1 MTSTQLQPGTVI
13 HGTHN
18 DYRIE
23 RVLGQGSFGITY
35 VANVRLKGRLGAI
48 ESTATVA
55 IKEFFLRD
63 VSSRNGLRV
72 FSVSDSTLCSDYRRD
87 FLREAQNLSR
97 LDNDH
102 IVKVLETIEE
112 NDTVY
117 YVMEYLS
124 GGNLDQHIL
133 SHGKLSCREAL
144 DIAIQIG
151 EALKCMHAQHML
163 HLDLKPL
170 NVMRGEDGHI
180 VLIDFGLS
188 KCFGAD
194 GQPES
199 STRIG
204 QGTTGYAPIEQHS
217 FNKADGFMPT
227 LDIYALGATLFKMLT
242 GSVPPEASVV
252 LNEGLPVD
260 ELSSAGVPPAIIALV
275 ERAMQPLRRMRH
287 QTVGEFVDEAQRLLA
302 SAPLSVGGP
311 AASKPFA
318 DPVSSCRPYGEQL
331 FSGQPFGG
339 SPSADVST
347 PVGEATRRSDGWSDI
362 PKSFFAV
369 RETIFP
375 NDETTDREGAVKED
389 RPAKI
394 EVRWERNLDEATKQK
409 LRSFLSGMKRRRV
422 WNNHPYDDDG
432 DKVEVFTLGDNSLA
446 KAMSIINNRAT
457 DGYFPRLNLQTAL
470 RAVLLLEQMTGLSF
484 RLASENEVVFDRYDP
499 ERKDHYLCFD
509 GFKDGFYLIHKDD
522 LYAPRMEGMEY
533 ITKINAYTHLFFDSY
548 GMQIVCDGASPMC
561 DGASFNL
568 RATQMMHEEMQP
580 IGNSFYRVRSGNQ
593 WNISSYFS
601 PVMPLLPQWHDNIS
615 DFSVH
620 TLPGPAF
627 GLSYVGVKA
636 TDLSGYT
643 YYYKW
648 IGSNFELIA
657 KYDKKER
664 EEREQFT

>member
-48 ESTATVA
+48 ESTAMVA

-217 FNKADGFMPT
+217 FKKTDGFMPT

-260 ELSSAGVPPAIIALV
+260 ELSSAGVPPAVIALV

-287 QTVGEFVDEAQRLLA
+287 QTVNEFVDEAQRLLA
-302 SAPLSVGGP
+302 SAPSSVGGP
-311 AASKPFA
+311 A
-318 DPVSSCRPYGEQL
+318 
-331 FSGQPFGG
+331 
-339 SPSADVST
+339 SPSADVPT
-347 PVGEATRRSDGWSDI
+347 PVGEATRRLDGWSDI
-362 PKSFFAV
+362 PKSVFAV
-369 RETIFP
+369 RETIIP
-375 NDETTDREGAVKED
+375 NDETTDREGAVKEN

-394 EVRWERNLDEATKQK
+394 EVRWERNLDENTKQK
-409 LRSFLSGMKRRRV
+409 LRSLLSGMRRVRV
-422 WNNHPYDDDG
+422 WNNNPYDEDNG
-432 DKVEVFTLGDNSLA
+432 DKVEVFTLGDDSLA
-446 KAMSIINNRAT
+446 KVMDIINNRAT

-470 RAVLLLEQMTGLSF
+470 RAVLLLEEMTGHSF
-484 RLASENEVVFDRYDP
+484 RLASESEIVFERYNP
-499 ERKDHYLCFD
+499 ERKDRYLCFD
-509 GFKDGFYLIHKDD
+509 GFKDGFYLINKDN
-522 LYAPRMEGMEY
+522 LSAPMMQDHEY
-533 ITKINAYTHLFFDSY
+533 ITKLDARADLFSDSY

-568 RATQMMHEEMQP
+568 RATQMVHEEMQP

-615 DFSVH
+615 DLSVH
-620 TLPGPAF
+620 TVPGPAF
-627 GLSYVGVKA
+627 GLPYVGVKA

-648 IGSNFELIA
+648 TGSNFELIA

-664 EEREQFT
+664 EEREQLT

>member
-48 ESTATVA
+48 ESTAMVA

-133 SHGKLSCREAL
+133 SHGKISCREAL

-217 FNKADGFMPT
+217 FKKADGFMPT

-260 ELSSAGVPPAIIALV
+260 ELSSAGVPPAVIALV

-302 SAPLSVGGP
+302 SAPSSVGRP
-311 AASKPFA
+311 A
-318 DPVSSCRPYGEQL
+318 
-331 FSGQPFGG
+331 
-339 SPSADVST
+339 SPSADVPT
-347 PVGEATRRSDGWSDI
+347 PVGEAIRRSDGWSDI
-362 PKSFFAV
+362 PKSVFAV

-394 EVRWERNLDEATKQK
+394 EVRWERNLGEDTKQK

-446 KAMSIINNRAT
+446 EAMDIINNRAT
-457 DGYFPRLNLQTAL
+457 DGYFPRLGLHTAL

-484 RLASENEVVFDRYDP
+484 RLASESELVFDRYDP
-499 ERKDHYLCFD
+499 DRKDLYLCFD
-509 GFKDGFYLIHKDD
+509 GFKDGFYLIHEEQVTGV
-522 LYAPRMEGMEY
+522 RFEGMEY

>member
-48 ESTATVA
+48 ESAAMVA

-97 LDNDH
+97 LDNKH

-217 FNKADGFMPT
+217 FKKADGFMPT

-260 ELSSAGVPPAIIALV
+260 ELSSAGVPPAVIALV

-302 SAPLSVGGP
+302 SAPSSVGRP
-311 AASKPFA
+311 AA
-318 DPVSSCRPYGEQL
+318 
-331 FSGQPFGG
+331 
-339 SPSADVST
+339 PSADAPT
-347 PVGEATRRSDGWSDI
+347 PVGDATRRLDGWSDI

-369 RETIFP
+369 RETILP

-394 EVRWERNLDEATKQK
+394 EVRWKQNLDEATKQK
-409 LRSFLSGMKRRRV
+409 LCTFLSGMRRRRV

-432 DKVEVFTLGDNSLA
+432 DKVQVFTLGDNSLA

-457 DGYFPRLNLQTAL
+457 DGYFPLLNLQTAL

-533 ITKINAYTHLFFDSY
+533 ITKIYARTHLFSDDY

-568 RATQMMHEEMQP
+568 RATQLVHEEMQP

-627 GLSYVGVKA
+627 GFSYVGVVA

-648 IGSNFELIA
+648 TGSRFELIA

>member
-48 ESTATVA
+48 ESAAMVA

-287 QTVGEFVDEAQRLLA
+287 QTVDEFIDETQRLLA
-302 SAPLSVGGP
+302 SAPSSVGGP
-311 AASKPFA
+311 AA
-318 DPVSSCRPYGEQL
+318 
-331 FSGQPFGG
+331 
-339 SPSADVST
+339 PSADVPT
-347 PVGEATRRSDGWSDI
+347 PVGEATRRSDGWSDS
-362 PKSFFAV
+362 PKSVFAV
-369 RETIFP
+369 RETIIP

-394 EVRWERNLDEATKQK
+394 EVRWERNLGEDTKQK

-446 KAMSIINNRAT
+446 QAMNIINNRAT

-484 RLASENEVVFDRYDP
+484 RLASENEVVIDHYYS
-499 ERKDHYLCFD
+499 ERKDLYLCFD
-509 GFKDGFYLIHKDD
+509 GFKDGFYLIHEDD
-522 LYAPRMEGMEY
+522 VFGPRMEGMEY
-533 ITKINAYTHLFFDSY
+533 ITKIYARTHLFSDDY

-568 RATQMMHEEMQP
+568 RATQLVHEEMQP

-615 DFSVH
+615 DLSVH

-627 GLSYVGVKA
+627 GLPYVGVKA

>member
-48 ESTATVA
+48 ESTAMVA

-204 QGTTGYAPIEQHS
+204 QGTTDYAPIEQHS
-217 FNKADGFMPT
+217 FKKADGFMPT

-242 GSVPPEASVV
+242 GCVPPEASVV

-287 QTVGEFVDEAQRLLA
+287 QTVGEFIDEAQRLMA
-302 SAPLSVGGP
+302 SAPSSVGGP
-311 AASKPFA
+311 AA
-318 DPVSSCRPYGEQL
+318 L
-331 FSGQPFGG
+331 
-339 SPSADVST
+339 SADVPT

-394 EVRWERNLDEATKQK
+394 EVRWERNLGEDTKQK
-409 LRSFLSGMKRRRV
+409 LRTFLSGMRRKRV

-446 KAMSIINNRAT
+446 KAMDIINNRAT

-484 RLASENEVVFDRYDP
+484 RLAAENEVVFDRYDP

-509 GFKDGFYLIHKDD
+509 GFKDGFYLIHEDD
-522 LYAPRMEGMEY
+522 VFGPRMEGMEY
-533 ITKINAYTHLFFDSY
+533 ITKIYARTHLFSDDY

-568 RATQMMHEEMQP
+568 RATQMVHEEMQP

-615 DFSVH
+615 DLSVH
-620 TLPGPAF
+620 TVPGPAF
-627 GLSYVGVKA
+627 GLSYVGVVA

-648 IGSNFELIA
+648 TGSRFELIA
-657 KYDKKER
+657 KFDKKER
-664 EEREQFT
+664 EEREQLT

>member
-48 ESTATVA
+48 ESAAMVA

-63 VSSRNGLRV
+63 VSCRNGLRV

-287 QTVGEFVDEAQRLLA
+287 QTVDEFIDETQRLLA
-302 SAPLSVGGP
+302 SAPSSVGGP
-311 AASKPFA
+311 AA
-318 DPVSSCRPYGEQL
+318 
-331 FSGQPFGG
+331 
-339 SPSADVST
+339 PSADVPT

-362 PKSFFAV
+362 PKSVFAV
-369 RETIFP
+369 RETIIP

-394 EVRWERNLDEATKQK
+394 EVRWERNLDENTKQK

-446 KAMSIINNRAT
+446 QAMNIINNRAT
-457 DGYFPRLNLQTAL
+457 DGYFPRLGLHTAL

-533 ITKINAYTHLFFDSY
+533 ITKIYARTHLFSDDY

-568 RATQMMHEEMQP
+568 RATQMVHEEMQP

-615 DFSVH
+615 DLSVH
-620 TLPGPAF
+620 TVPGPAF
-627 GLSYVGVKA
+627 GLPYVGVNA

-664 EEREQFT
+664 EEREQYT

>member
-48 ESTATVA
+48 ESAAMVA

-144 DIAIQIG
+144 DIALQIG
-151 EALKCMHAQHML
+151 EALRCMHAQHML
-163 HLDLKPL
+163 HLALKPL

-180 VLIDFGLS
+180 VLLDFGLS

-217 FNKADGFMPT
+217 FKKADGFMPT

-260 ELSSAGVPPAIIALV
+260 ELSSAGVPPAVIALV

-287 QTVGEFVDEAQRLLA
+287 QTVDEFVDEAQRLLA
-302 SAPLSVGGP
+302 SAPSSVGGP

-318 DPVSSCRPYGEQL
+318 DQVS
-331 FSGQPFGG
+331 SGQPFGG
-339 SPSADVST
+339 FPSADAPT
-347 PVGEATRRSDGWSDI
+347 PVGEVTRRSDGWSDI

-394 EVRWERNLDEATKQK
+394 EVRWERNLDENTKQK
-409 LRSFLSGMKRRRV
+409 LRSFLSGMRRRRV

-446 KAMSIINNRAT
+446 KAMDIINNRAT

-484 RLASENEVVFDRYDP
+484 RLASESELVIDRYDP
-499 ERKDHYLCFD
+499 DRKDLYLCFD
-509 GFKDGFYLIHKDD
+509 GFKEGFYLIHEEQVTGV
-522 LYAPRMEGMEY
+522 RFEGMEY

-664 EEREQFT
+664 EEREQYT

>member
-48 ESTATVA
+48 ESAAMVA

-144 DIAIQIG
+144 DIALQIG
-151 EALKCMHAQHML
+151 EALRCMHAQHML

-217 FNKADGFMPT
+217 FKKADGFMPT

-260 ELSSAGVPPAIIALV
+260 ELSSAGVPPAVIALV

-287 QTVGEFVDEAQRLLA
+287 QTVDEFVDEAQRLLA
-302 SAPLSVGGP
+302 SAPSSVGGP
-311 AASKPFA
+311 AA
-318 DPVSSCRPYGEQL
+318 
-331 FSGQPFGG
+331 
-339 SPSADVST
+339 PSADAPT
-347 PVGEATRRSDGWSDI
+347 PVGDPTRRSDGWSDS
-362 PKSFFAV
+362 PKSVFAV
-369 RETIFP
+369 RETIFT
-375 NDETTDREGAVKED
+375 NDEATDREGAYRD
-389 RPAKI
+389 TPAKI
-394 EVRWERNLDEATKQK
+394 EVRWKQNLDEDTKQK
-409 LRSFLSGMKRRRV
+409 LRSLLSGMRRERV

-432 DKVEVFTLGDNSLA
+432 DKVQVFTLGDNSLA

-457 DGYFPRLNLQTAL
+457 DGYFPLLNLQTAL

-533 ITKINAYTHLFFDSY
+533 ITKIYARTHLFSDDY

-568 RATQMMHEEMQP
+568 RATQLVHEEMQP

-620 TLPGPAF
+620 TVPGPAF
-627 GLSYVGVKA
+627 GLPYVGVVA

-648 IGSNFELIA
+648 TGSNFELVA

>member
-48 ESTATVA
+48 ESAAMVA

-63 VSSRNGLRV
+63 VSCRNGLRV

-242 GSVPPEASVV
+242 GCVPPEASVV

-260 ELSSAGVPPAIIALV
+260 ELSSAGVPPAVIALV

-287 QTVGEFVDEAQRLLA
+287 QTVGEFVDETQRLLA
-302 SAPLSVGGP
+302 SAPSSVGRP
-311 AASKPFA
+311 AA
-318 DPVSSCRPYGEQL
+318 
-331 FSGQPFGG
+331 
-339 SPSADVST
+339 PSADVPT

-362 PKSFFAV
+362 PKSVFAV
-369 RETIFP
+369 RETIIP
-375 NDETTDREGAVKED
+375 NDETTDREGAVKEN

-394 EVRWERNLDEATKQK
+394 EVRWERNLDENTKQK
-409 LRSFLSGMKRRRV
+409 LRSFLSGMRRRRV

-446 KAMSIINNRAT
+446 KAMDIINNRAT

-484 RLASENEVVFDRYDP
+484 RLASENEVVIDHYYS
-499 ERKDHYLCFD
+499 ERKDLYLCFD

>member
-48 ESTATVA
+48 ESAATVA

-117 YVMEYLS
+117 YVMEYLC

-287 QTVGEFVDEAQRLLA
+287 QTVDEFIDETQRLLA
-302 SAPLSVGGP
+302 SAPSSVGRP
-311 AASKPFA
+311 A
-318 DPVSSCRPYGEQL
+318 
-331 FSGQPFGG
+331 
-339 SPSADVST
+339 SPSADVPT
-347 PVGEATRRSDGWSDI
+347 PVGEATRRSDGWSDS
-362 PKSFFAV
+362 PKSVFAV
-369 RETIFP
+369 RETIIP

-394 EVRWERNLDEATKQK
+394 EVRWERNLDENTKQK
-409 LRSFLSGMKRRRV
+409 LRSFLSGMRRRRV

-446 KAMSIINNRAT
+446 QAMNIINNRAT
-457 DGYFPRLNLQTAL
+457 DGYFPRLGLHTAL

-568 RATQMMHEEMQP
+568 RATQMMHEEVQP

>member
-48 ESTATVA
+48 ESTAMVA

-217 FNKADGFMPT
+217 FKKADGFMPT

-242 GSVPPEASVV
+242 GCVPPEASVV

-260 ELSSAGVPPAIIALV
+260 ELSSAGVPPAVIALV

-287 QTVGEFVDEAQRLLA
+287 QTVDEFIDETQRLLA
-302 SAPLSVGGP
+302 SAPSSVGGP
-311 AASKPFA
+311 AA
-318 DPVSSCRPYGEQL
+318 
-331 FSGQPFGG
+331 
-339 SPSADVST
+339 PSADVPT
-347 PVGEATRRSDGWSDI
+347 PVGEATRRSDGWSDS
-362 PKSFFAV
+362 PKSVFAV
-369 RETIFP
+369 RETIIP

-394 EVRWERNLDEATKQK
+394 EVRWERNLGEDTKQK

-446 KAMSIINNRAT
+446 QAMNIINNRAT
-457 DGYFPRLNLQTAL
+457 DGYFPRLGLHTAL

-484 RLASENEVVFDRYDP
+484 RLASESELVIDRYDP
-499 ERKDHYLCFD
+499 DRKDLYLCFD
-509 GFKDGFYLIHKDD
+509 GFKDGFYLIHEEQVTGV
-522 LYAPRMEGMEY
+522 RFEGMEY

-664 EEREQFT
+664 EEREQYT

>member
-48 ESTATVA
+48 ESAAMVA

-287 QTVGEFVDEAQRLLA
+287 QTVDEFIDETQRLLA
-302 SAPLSVGGP
+302 SAPSSVGGP
-311 AASKPFA
+311 AA
-318 DPVSSCRPYGEQL
+318 
-331 FSGQPFGG
+331 
-339 SPSADVST
+339 PSADVPT
-347 PVGEATRRSDGWSDI
+347 PVGEATRRSDGWSDS
-362 PKSFFAV
+362 PKSVFAV
-369 RETIFP
+369 RETIIP

-394 EVRWERNLDEATKQK
+394 EVRWERNLGEDTKQK

-446 KAMSIINNRAT
+446 QAMNIINNRAT
-457 DGYFPRLNLQTAL
+457 DGYFPRLGLHTAL

-484 RLASENEVVFDRYDP
+484 RLASESELVIDRYDP
-499 ERKDHYLCFD
+499 DRKDLYLCFD
-509 GFKDGFYLIHKDD
+509 GFKDGFYLIHEEQVTGV
-522 LYAPRMEGMEY
+522 RFEGMEY

-561 DGASFNL
+561 DVTSFNL
-568 RATQMMHEEMQP
+568 RATQLVHEEMQP

-664 EEREQFT
+664 EEREQYT

>member
-48 ESTATVA
+48 ESTAMVA

-144 DIAIQIG
+144 DMAIQIG

-217 FNKADGFMPT
+217 FKKTDGFMPT

-260 ELSSAGVPPAIIALV
+260 ELSSAGVPSAIIALV

-287 QTVGEFVDEAQRLLA
+287 QTVGEFVDEAQRLMA
-302 SAPLSVGGP
+302 SAPSSVGGP
-311 AASKPFA
+311 AA
-318 DPVSSCRPYGEQL
+318 L
-331 FSGQPFGG
+331 
-339 SPSADVST
+339 SADVPT

-362 PKSFFAV
+362 PKSVFAV

-375 NDETTDREGAVKED
+375 NDEATDREGAYRD
-389 RPAKI
+389 TPAKI
-394 EVRWERNLDEATKQK
+394 EVRWKQNLDEDTKQK
-409 LRSFLSGMKRRRV
+409 LRSLLSGMRRERV

-432 DKVEVFTLGDNSLA
+432 DKVQVFTLGDNSLA

-457 DGYFPRLNLQTAL
+457 DGYFPLLNLQTAL

-509 GFKDGFYLIHKDD
+509 GFKDGFYLINKDN
-522 LYAPRMEGMEY
+522 LSAPMMQNHEY
-533 ITKINAYTHLFFDSY
+533 ITKLDARTDLLSDSY

-561 DGASFNL
+561 NGASFNL
-568 RATQMMHEEMQP
+568 RATQMVHEEMQP

-615 DFSVH
+615 NFSVR
-620 TLPGPAF
+620 TVPGPAF
-627 GLSYVGVKA
+627 GLPYVGVVA

-648 IGSNFELIA
+648 TGSNFELIA
-657 KYDKKER
+657 KFDKKER
-664 EEREQFT
+664 EEREQLT

>member
-48 ESTATVA
+48 ESTAMVA

-217 FNKADGFMPT
+217 FKKADGFMPT

-260 ELSSAGVPPAIIALV
+260 ELSSAGVPPAVIALV

-302 SAPLSVGGP
+302 SAPSSVGGP
-311 AASKPFA
+311 AA
-318 DPVSSCRPYGEQL
+318 
-331 FSGQPFGG
+331 
-339 SPSADVST
+339 PSADVPT
-347 PVGEATRRSDGWSDI
+347 PVGEAIRRSNGWSDI
-362 PKSFFAV
+362 PKSVFAV

-394 EVRWERNLDEATKQK
+394 EVRWERNLGEDTKQK

-446 KAMSIINNRAT
+446 EAMDIINNRAT
-457 DGYFPRLNLQTAL
+457 DGYFPRLGLHTAL

-484 RLASENEVVFDRYDP
+484 RLASESELVFDRYDP
-499 ERKDHYLCFD
+499 DRKDLYLCFD
-509 GFKDGFYLIHKDD
+509 GFKDGFYLIHEEQVTGV
-522 LYAPRMEGMEY
+522 RFEGMEY

>member
-48 ESTATVA
+48 ESAAMVA

-287 QTVGEFVDEAQRLLA
+287 QTVDEFIDETQRLLA
-302 SAPLSVGGP
+302 SAPSSVGGP
-311 AASKPFA
+311 AA
-318 DPVSSCRPYGEQL
+318 
-331 FSGQPFGG
+331 
-339 SPSADVST
+339 PSADVPT
-347 PVGEATRRSDGWSDI
+347 PVGEAIRRSDGWSDS
-362 PKSFFAV
+362 PKSVFAV
-369 RETIFP
+369 RETIIP

-394 EVRWERNLDEATKQK
+394 EVRWERNLGEDTKQK

-446 KAMSIINNRAT
+446 QAMNIINNRAT
-457 DGYFPRLNLQTAL
+457 DGYFPRLGLHTAL

-664 EEREQFT
+664 EEREQYT

>member
-35 VANVRLKGRLGAI
+35 VANVRLKGRLGSI
-48 ESTATVA
+48 ESAATVA

-117 YVMEYLS
+117 YVMEYIS

-133 SHGKLSCREAL
+133 SHGRLSCREAL

-217 FNKADGFMPT
+217 FKKADGFMPT

-242 GSVPPEASVV
+242 GCVPPEASVV

-260 ELSSAGVPPAIIALV
+260 ELSSAGVPPAVIALV

-287 QTVGEFVDEAQRLLA
+287 QTVGEFVDEAQRLQA
-302 SAPLSVGGP
+302 SAPSSVGRP
-311 AASKPFA
+311 A
-318 DPVSSCRPYGEQL
+318 
-331 FSGQPFGG
+331 
-339 SPSADVST
+339 SPSDDVT
-347 PVGEATRRSDGWSDI
+347 TAGGEATLMSDGWSDI
-362 PKSFFAV
+362 PKSVFAV
-369 RETIFP
+369 RESIIP

-394 EVRWERNLDEATKQK
+394 EVRWERNLGEDTKQK

-484 RLASENEVVFDRYDP
+484 RLASENEVVIDHYYS
-499 ERKDHYLCFD
+499 ERKDLYLCFD
-509 GFKDGFYLIHKDD
+509 GFKDGFYLIHEDD
-522 LYAPRMEGMEY
+522 VFGPRMEGMEY
-533 ITKINAYTHLFFDSY
+533 ITKIYARPHLFSDDY

-568 RATQMMHEEMQP
+568 RATQLVHEEMQP

-664 EEREQFT
+664 EEREQYT

>member
-1 MTSTQLQPGTVI
+1 MTSTQLHPGTVI

-48 ESTATVA
+48 ESTAMVA

-72 FSVSDSTLCSDYRRD
+72 FSVSDSALCSDYRRD

-217 FNKADGFMPT
+217 FKKADGFMPT

-260 ELSSAGVPPAIIALV
+260 ELSSAGVPPAVIALV

-302 SAPLSVGGP
+302 SAPSSVGRP
-311 AASKPFA
+311 A
-318 DPVSSCRPYGEQL
+318 
-331 FSGQPFGG
+331 
-339 SPSADVST
+339 SPSADVPT
-347 PVGEATRRSDGWSDI
+347 PVGEAIRRSDGWSDI
-362 PKSFFAV
+362 PKSVFAV

-394 EVRWERNLDEATKQK
+394 EVRWERNLGEDTKQK

-446 KAMSIINNRAT
+446 EAMDIINNRAT
-457 DGYFPRLNLQTAL
+457 DGYFPRLGLHTAL

-484 RLASENEVVFDRYDP
+484 RLASESELVFDRYDP
-499 ERKDHYLCFD
+499 DRKDLYLCFD
-509 GFKDGFYLIHKDD
+509 GFKDGFYLIHEEQVTGV
-522 LYAPRMEGMEY
+522 RFEGMEY

-620 TLPGPAF
+620 TVPGPAF
-627 GLSYVGVKA
+627 GLPYVGVKA

-648 IGSNFELIA
+648 TGSNFELIA

>member
-48 ESTATVA
+48 ESTAMVA

-217 FNKADGFMPT
+217 FKKADGFMPT

-242 GSVPPEASVV
+242 GCVPPEASVV

-287 QTVGEFVDEAQRLLA
+287 QTVGEFIDEAQRLMA
-302 SAPLSVGGP
+302 SAPSSVGGP
-311 AASKPFA
+311 AA
-318 DPVSSCRPYGEQL
+318 L
-331 FSGQPFGG
+331 
-339 SPSADVST
+339 SADVPT

-394 EVRWERNLDEATKQK
+394 EVRWERNLGEDTKQK
-409 LRSFLSGMKRRRV
+409 LRTFLSGMRRKRV

-446 KAMSIINNRAT
+446 QAMNIINNRAT
-457 DGYFPRLNLQTAL
+457 DGYFPRLGLHTAL

-484 RLASENEVVFDRYDP
+484 RLAAENEVVFDRYDP

-509 GFKDGFYLIHKDD
+509 GFKDGFYLIHEDD
-522 LYAPRMEGMEY
+522 VFGPRMEGMEY
-533 ITKINAYTHLFFDSY
+533 ITKIYARTHLFSDDY

-568 RATQMMHEEMQP
+568 RATQMVHEEMQP

-615 DFSVH
+615 DLSVH
-620 TLPGPAF
+620 TVPGPAF
-627 GLSYVGVKA
+627 GLSYVGVVA

-648 IGSNFELIA
+648 TGSRFELIA
-657 KYDKKER
+657 KFDKKER
-664 EEREQFT
+664 EEREQLT

>member
-48 ESTATVA
+48 ESAAMVA

-260 ELSSAGVPPAIIALV
+260 ELSSAGVPPAVIALV

-287 QTVGEFVDEAQRLLA
+287 QTVDEFIDETQRLLA
-302 SAPLSVGGP
+302 SAPSSVGGP
-311 AASKPFA
+311 AA
-318 DPVSSCRPYGEQL
+318 
-331 FSGQPFGG
+331 
-339 SPSADVST
+339 PSADVPT
-347 PVGEATRRSDGWSDI
+347 PVGEATRRSDGWSDS
-362 PKSFFAV
+362 PKSVFAV
-369 RETIFP
+369 RETIIP

-394 EVRWERNLDEATKQK
+394 EVRWERNLGEDTKQK

-446 KAMSIINNRAT
+446 QAMNIINNRAT
-457 DGYFPRLNLQTAL
+457 DGYFPRLGLHTAL

-484 RLASENEVVFDRYDP
+484 RLASESELVIDRYDP
-499 ERKDHYLCFD
+499 DRKDLYLCFD
-509 GFKDGFYLIHKDD
+509 GFKDGFYLIHEEQVTGV
-522 LYAPRMEGMEY
+522 RFEGMEY

-664 EEREQFT
+664 EEREQYT

>member
-48 ESTATVA
+48 ESAAMVA

-144 DIAIQIG
+144 DIALQIG
-151 EALKCMHAQHML
+151 EALRCMHAQHML

-217 FNKADGFMPT
+217 FKKADGFMPT

-260 ELSSAGVPPAIIALV
+260 ELSSAGVPPSVIALV

-287 QTVGEFVDEAQRLLA
+287 QTVDEFVDEAQRLLA
-302 SAPLSVGGP
+302 SAPSSVGGP

-318 DPVSSCRPYGEQL
+318 DQVS
-331 FSGQPFGG
+331 SGQPFG
-339 SPSADVST
+339 SFPSADAPT
-347 PVGEATRRSDGWSDI
+347 PVGEVTRRSDGWSDI

-369 RETIFP
+369 RESIFP
-375 NDETTDREGAVKED
+375 NDETTDREGAFKAPL
-389 RPAKI
+389 PAKI
-394 EVRWERNLDEATKQK
+394 EVRWERNLDEDTKQK
-409 LRSFLSGMKRRRV
+409 LRTFLSGMRRRRV

-446 KAMSIINNRAT
+446 KAMDIINNRAT

-470 RAVLLLEQMTGLSF
+470 RAVLLLEEMTGLSF
-484 RLASENEVVFDRYDP
+484 RLASENELVFDRYDP

-533 ITKINAYTHLFFDSY
+533 ITKIYARTHLFSDDY

-568 RATQMMHEEMQP
+568 RATQLVHEEMQP

-615 DFSVH
+615 NFSVH

-664 EEREQFT
+664 EEREQYT

>member
-48 ESTATVA
+48 ESTAMVA

-87 FLREAQNLSR
+87 FMREAQNLSR

-217 FNKADGFMPT
+217 FKKADGFMPT

-287 QTVGEFVDEAQRLLA
+287 QTVDEFIDETQRLLA
-302 SAPLSVGGP
+302 SAPSSVGGP
-311 AASKPFA
+311 AA
-318 DPVSSCRPYGEQL
+318 
-331 FSGQPFGG
+331 
-339 SPSADVST
+339 PSADVPT
-347 PVGEATRRSDGWSDI
+347 PVGEATRRSDGWSDS
-362 PKSFFAV
+362 PKSVFAV
-369 RETIFP
+369 RETIIP

-394 EVRWERNLDEATKQK
+394 EVRWERNLGEDTKQK

-446 KAMSIINNRAT
+446 QAMNIINNRAT
-457 DGYFPRLNLQTAL
+457 DGYFPRLGLHTAL

-484 RLASENEVVFDRYDP
+484 RLASESELVIDRYDP
-499 ERKDHYLCFD
+499 DRKDLYLCFD
-509 GFKDGFYLIHKDD
+509 GFKDGFYLIHEEQVTGV
-522 LYAPRMEGMEY
+522 RFEGMEY

-664 EEREQFT
+664 EEREQYT

>member
-1 MTSTQLQPGTVI
+1 MTSTQLHPGTVI

-48 ESTATVA
+48 ESAAMVA

-260 ELSSAGVPPAIIALV
+260 ELSSAGVPPAVIALV

-287 QTVGEFVDEAQRLLA
+287 QTVDEFIDEAQRLMA
-302 SAPLSVGGP
+302 SAPSSVGGP
-311 AASKPFA
+311 AA
-318 DPVSSCRPYGEQL
+318 
-331 FSGQPFGG
+331 
-339 SPSADVST
+339 PSADAPT
-347 PVGEATRRSDGWSDI
+347 PVGEAIRRSDGWSDS
-362 PKSFFAV
+362 PKSAFAV
-369 RETIFP
+369 RESIFTK
-375 NDETTDREGAVKED
+375 DEATYREGAYRGTPEM
-389 RPAKI
+389 I
-394 EVRWERNLDEATKQK
+394 EVFWKRMLGEDTKQK
-409 LRSFLSGMKRRRV
+409 LRSLLSGMRRVRV
-422 WNNHPYDDDG
+422 WNNNPYDEDNG
-432 DKVEVFTLGDNSLA
+432 DKVEVFTLGDDSLA
-446 KAMSIINNRAT
+446 KVMDIINNRAT

-470 RAVLLLEQMTGLSF
+470 CAVLLLEEMTGHSF
-484 RLASENEVVFDRYDP
+484 RLASESEIVFERYNP
-499 ERKDHYLCFD
+499 ERKDRYLCFD
-509 GFKDGFYLIHKDD
+509 GFKDGFYLINKDN
-522 LYAPRMEGMEY
+522 LSAPMMQNHEY
-533 ITKINAYTHLFFDSY
+533 ITKLDARTDLFSDSY

-561 DGASFNL
+561 NGASFNL
-568 RATQMMHEEMQP
+568 RATQMVHEEMQP

-615 DFSVH
+615 NFSVR
-620 TLPGPAF
+620 TVPGPAF
-627 GLSYVGVKA
+627 GLPYVGVVA

-648 IGSNFELIA
+648 TGSNFELIA

-664 EEREQFT
+664 EEREQLT

>member
-48 ESTATVA
+48 ESAAMVA

-287 QTVGEFVDEAQRLLA
+287 QTVDEFIDEAQRLLA
-302 SAPLSVGGP
+302 SAPSSVGGP
-311 AASKPFA
+311 A
-318 DPVSSCRPYGEQL
+318 
-331 FSGQPFGG
+331 
-339 SPSADVST
+339 SPSADVPT

-362 PKSFFAV
+362 PKSVFAV
-369 RETIFP
+369 RETIIP

-409 LRSFLSGMKRRRV
+409 LRSFLSGMRRRRV

-446 KAMSIINNRAT
+446 QAMNIINNRAT
-457 DGYFPRLNLQTAL
+457 DGYFPLLNLQTAL

-509 GFKDGFYLIHKDD
+509 GFKDGFYLIHKYD
-522 LYAPRMEGMEY
+522 LSAPWMEGMEY
-533 ITKINAYTHLFFDSY
+533 ITKIYARTHLFSDDY

-664 EEREQFT
+664 EEREQYT

>member
-18 DYRIE
+18 DYRID

-217 FNKADGFMPT
+217 FKKADGFMPT

-260 ELSSAGVPPAIIALV
+260 ELSSAGVPPAVIALV

-302 SAPLSVGGP
+302 SAPSSVGRP
-311 AASKPFA
+311 A
-318 DPVSSCRPYGEQL
+318 
-331 FSGQPFGG
+331 
-339 SPSADVST
+339 SPSADVPT
-347 PVGEATRRSDGWSDI
+347 PVGEAIRRSDGWSDI
-362 PKSFFAV
+362 PKSVFAV

-394 EVRWERNLDEATKQK
+394 EVRWERNLGEDTKQK

-446 KAMSIINNRAT
+446 EAMDIINNRAT
-457 DGYFPRLNLQTAL
+457 DGYFPRLGLHTAL

-484 RLASENEVVFDRYDP
+484 RLASESELVFDRYDP
-499 ERKDHYLCFD
+499 DRKDLYLCFD
-509 GFKDGFYLIHKDD
+509 GFKDGFYLIHEEQVTGV
-522 LYAPRMEGMEY
+522 RFEGMEY
-533 ITKINAYTHLFFDSY
+533 ITRINAYTHLFFDSY

-648 IGSNFELIA
+648 TGSNFELIA

>member
-48 ESTATVA
+48 ESTAMVA

-217 FNKADGFMPT
+217 FKKADGFMPT

-242 GSVPPEASVV
+242 GCVPPEASVV

-287 QTVGEFVDEAQRLLA
+287 QTVGEFIDEAQRLMA
-302 SAPLSVGGP
+302 SAPSSVGGP
-311 AASKPFA
+311 AA
-318 DPVSSCRPYGEQL
+318 L
-331 FSGQPFGG
+331 
-339 SPSADVST
+339 SADVPT

-394 EVRWERNLDEATKQK
+394 EVRWERNLGEDTKQK
-409 LRSFLSGMKRRRV
+409 LRTFLSGMRRKRV

-446 KAMSIINNRAT
+446 KAMDIINNRAT
-457 DGYFPRLNLQTAL
+457 DDYFPRLNLQTAL

-484 RLASENEVVFDRYDP
+484 RLAAENEVVFDRYDP

-509 GFKDGFYLIHKDD
+509 GFKDGFYLIHEDD
-522 LYAPRMEGMEY
+522 VFGPRMEGMEY
-533 ITKINAYTHLFFDSY
+533 ITKIYAYTHLFSDDY

-568 RATQMMHEEMQP
+568 RATQMVHEEMQP

-615 DFSVH
+615 DLSVH
-620 TLPGPAF
+620 TVPGPAF
-627 GLSYVGVKA
+627 GLSYVGVVA

-648 IGSNFELIA
+648 TGSRFELIA
-657 KYDKKER
+657 KFDKKER
-664 EEREQFT
+664 EEREQLT

>member
-48 ESTATVA
+48 ESAAMVA

-260 ELSSAGVPPAIIALV
+260 ELSSAGVPPAVIALV

-302 SAPLSVGGP
+302 SAPSSVGRP
-311 AASKPFA
+311 A
-318 DPVSSCRPYGEQL
+318 
-331 FSGQPFGG
+331 
-339 SPSADVST
+339 SPSADVPT

-362 PKSFFAV
+362 PKSVFAV
-369 RETIFP
+369 RETIIP

-394 EVRWERNLDEATKQK
+394 EVRWERNLDENTKQK
-409 LRSFLSGMKRRRV
+409 LRSFLSGMRRRRV

-446 KAMSIINNRAT
+446 EAMDIINNRAT
-457 DGYFPRLNLQTAL
+457 DGYFPRLGLHTAL

-484 RLASENEVVFDRYDP
+484 RLASESELVIDRYDP
-499 ERKDHYLCFD
+499 DRKDLYLCFD
-509 GFKDGFYLIHKDD
+509 GFKDGFYLIHEEQVTGV
-522 LYAPRMEGMEY
+522 RFEGMEY

-664 EEREQFT
+664 EEREQCT

>member
-144 DIAIQIG
+144 DIALQIG

-217 FNKADGFMPT
+217 FKKADGFMPT

-260 ELSSAGVPPAIIALV
+260 ELSSAGVPPAVIALV

-287 QTVGEFVDEAQRLLA
+287 QTVDELVDEAQRLLA
-302 SAPLSVGGP
+302 SAPSSVGGP

-318 DPVSSCRPYGEQL
+318 DQVS
-331 FSGQPFGG
+331 SGQPFGG
-339 SPSADVST
+339 FPSADAPT
-347 PVGEATRRSDGWSDI
+347 PVGEVTRRSDGWSDI
-362 PKSFFAV
+362 PKSVFAV

-394 EVRWERNLDEATKQK
+394 EVRWERNLGENTKQK
-409 LRSFLSGMKRRRV
+409 LRSFLSGMRRRRV

-446 KAMSIINNRAT
+446 KAMDIINNRAT

-484 RLASENEVVFDRYDP
+484 RLASENELVFDLYDS
-499 ERKDHYLCFD
+499 ERKDLYLCFD
-509 GFKDGFYLIHKDD
+509 GFKDGFYLIHEEQVTGV
-522 LYAPRMEGMEY
+522 RMEGMEY
-533 ITKINAYTHLFFDSY
+533 MTKLDAYTNLFLDSY

-615 DFSVH
+615 NLSVH
-620 TLPGPAF
+620 TVPGPAF
-627 GLSYVGVKA
+627 GLPYVGVVA

-648 IGSNFELIA
+648 TGSRFELMA

>member
-1 MTSTQLQPGTVI
+1 MTSTQLHPGTVI

-48 ESTATVA
+48 ESTAMVA

-217 FNKADGFMPT
+217 FKKADGFMPT

-242 GSVPPEASVV
+242 GCVPPEASVV

-287 QTVGEFVDEAQRLLA
+287 QTVGEFIDEAQRLMA
-302 SAPLSVGGP
+302 SAPSSVGGP
-311 AASKPFA
+311 AA
-318 DPVSSCRPYGEQL
+318 L
-331 FSGQPFGG
+331 
-339 SPSADVST
+339 SADVPT

-375 NDETTDREGAVKED
+375 NDETTDREGAVKEN

-394 EVRWERNLDEATKQK
+394 EVRWERNLGEDTKQK
-409 LRSFLSGMKRRRV
+409 LRTFLSGMRRKRV

-446 KAMSIINNRAT
+446 KAMDIINNRAT

-484 RLASENEVVFDRYDP
+484 RLAAENEVVFDRYDP
-499 ERKDHYLCFD
+499 ELKDHYLCFD
-509 GFKDGFYLIHKDD
+509 GFKDGFYLIHKYDIS
-522 LYAPRMEGMEY
+522 ATRMEGMEY
-533 ITKINAYTHLFFDSY
+533 ITKINARTYLFSDDY

-568 RATQMMHEEMQP
+568 RATQMVHEEMQP

-620 TLPGPAF
+620 TVPGPAF
-627 GLSYVGVKA
+627 GLPYVGVVA

-648 IGSNFELIA
+648 TGSNFELIA

>member
-48 ESTATVA
+48 ESTAMVA

-72 FSVSDSTLCSDYRRD
+72 FSVSDSALCSDYRRD

-133 SHGKLSCREAL
+133 SHGKISCREAL

-217 FNKADGFMPT
+217 FKKADGFMPT

-260 ELSSAGVPPAIIALV
+260 ELSSAGVPPAVIALV

-302 SAPLSVGGP
+302 SAPSSVGRP
-311 AASKPFA
+311 A
-318 DPVSSCRPYGEQL
+318 
-331 FSGQPFGG
+331 
-339 SPSADVST
+339 SPSADVPT
-347 PVGEATRRSDGWSDI
+347 PVGEAIRRSDGWSDS
-362 PKSFFAV
+362 PKSAFAV
-369 RETIFP
+369 RESIFTK
-375 NDETTDREGAVKED
+375 DEATYREGAYRGTPEM
-389 RPAKI
+389 I
-394 EVRWERNLDEATKQK
+394 EVFWKRMLGEDTKQK
-409 LRSFLSGMKRRRV
+409 LRSLLSGMRRVRV
-422 WNNHPYDDDG
+422 WNNNPYDEDNG
-432 DKVEVFTLGDNSLA
+432 DKVEVFTLGDDSLA
-446 KAMSIINNRAT
+446 KVMDIINNRAT

-470 RAVLLLEQMTGLSF
+470 RAVLLLEEMTGHSF
-484 RLASENEVVFDRYDP
+484 RLASESEIVFERYNP
-499 ERKDHYLCFD
+499 ERKDRYLCFD
-509 GFKDGFYLIHKDD
+509 GFKDGFYLINKDN
-522 LYAPRMEGMEY
+522 LSAPMMQNHEY
-533 ITKINAYTHLFFDSY
+533 ITKLDARTDLFSDSY

-561 DGASFNL
+561 NGASFNL
-568 RATQMMHEEMQP
+568 RATQMVHEEMQP

-615 DFSVH
+615 NFSVR
-620 TLPGPAF
+620 TVPGPAF
-627 GLSYVGVKA
+627 GLPYVGVVA

-648 IGSNFELIA
+648 TGSNFELIA

-664 EEREQFT
+664 EEREQLT

>member
-48 ESTATVA
+48 ESTAMVA

-217 FNKADGFMPT
+217 FKKADGFMPT

-260 ELSSAGVPPAIIALV
+260 ELSSAGVPPAVIALV
-275 ERAMQPLRRMRH
+275 ERAMHPLRRMRH
-287 QTVGEFVDEAQRLLA
+287 QTVDEFIDEAQRLMA
-302 SAPLSVGGP
+302 SAPSSVGGP
-311 AASKPFA
+311 AA
-318 DPVSSCRPYGEQL
+318 
-331 FSGQPFGG
+331 
-339 SPSADVST
+339 PSADAPT
-347 PVGEATRRSDGWSDI
+347 PVGEATRRSDGWSDS
-362 PKSFFAV
+362 PKSVFAV
-369 RETIFP
+369 RETIIP

-394 EVRWERNLDEATKQK
+394 EVRWERNLGEDTKQK

-446 KAMSIINNRAT
+446 QAMNIINNRAT
-457 DGYFPRLNLQTAL
+457 DGYFPRLGLHTAL

-664 EEREQFT
+664 EEREQYT

>member
-48 ESTATVA
+48 ESAAMVA

-63 VSSRNGLRV
+63 VSCRNGLRV

-287 QTVGEFVDEAQRLLA
+287 QTVGEFVDEAQHLLA
-302 SAPLSVGGP
+302 SAPSSVGGP
-311 AASKPFA
+311 AA
-318 DPVSSCRPYGEQL
+318 
-331 FSGQPFGG
+331 
-339 SPSADVST
+339 PSADAPT
-347 PVGEATRRSDGWSDI
+347 PVGDATRRSDGWSDI

-375 NDETTDREGAVKED
+375 NDETTDREGAVKEI

-409 LRSFLSGMKRRRV
+409 LRTFLSGMRRRRV

-484 RLASENEVVFDRYDP
+484 RLASENEVVIDHYYS
-499 ERKDHYLCFD
+499 ERKDLYLCFD
-509 GFKDGFYLIHKDD
+509 GFKDGFYLIHEDD
-522 LYAPRMEGMEY
+522 VFGPRMEGMEY
-533 ITKINAYTHLFFDSY
+533 ITKIYARTHLFSDDY

-568 RATQMMHEEMQP
+568 RATQLVHEEMQP

-615 DFSVH
+615 DLSVH
-620 TLPGPAF
+620 TVPGPAF
-627 GLSYVGVKA
+627 GLPYVGVKA

-648 IGSNFELIA
+648 TGSNFELIA

>member
-217 FNKADGFMPT
+217 FKKADGFMPT

-242 GSVPPEASVV
+242 GCVPPEASVV

-260 ELSSAGVPPAIIALV
+260 ELSSAGVPPAVIALV

-302 SAPLSVGGP
+302 SAPSSVGRP
-311 AASKPFA
+311 A
-318 DPVSSCRPYGEQL
+318 
-331 FSGQPFGG
+331 
-339 SPSADVST
+339 SPSADVPT

-362 PKSFFAV
+362 PKSVFAV
-369 RETIFP
+369 RETIIP

-394 EVRWERNLDEATKQK
+394 EVRWERNLDENTKQK
-409 LRSFLSGMKRRRV
+409 LRTFLSGMRRRRV
-422 WNNHPYDDDG
+422 WKNHPYDDDG

-446 KAMSIINNRAT
+446 QAMNIINNRAT
-457 DGYFPRLNLQTAL
+457 DGYFPRLGLHTAL

-509 GFKDGFYLIHKDD
+509 GFKDGFYLIHEDD
-522 LYAPRMEGMEY
+522 VFGPRMEGMEY
-533 ITKINAYTHLFFDSY
+533 ITKIYARTHLFSDDY

-615 DFSVH
+615 NFSVR
-620 TLPGPAF
+620 TVPGPAF
-627 GLSYVGVKA
+627 GLPYVGVVA

-648 IGSNFELIA
+648 TGSNFELIA

-664 EEREQFT
+664 EEREQLT

>member
-1 MTSTQLQPGTVI
+1 MTSTQLHPGTVI

-217 FNKADGFMPT
+217 FKKADGFMPT

-260 ELSSAGVPPAIIALV
+260 ELSSAGVPPAVIALV

-302 SAPLSVGGP
+302 SAPSSVGRP
-311 AASKPFA
+311 A
-318 DPVSSCRPYGEQL
+318 
-331 FSGQPFGG
+331 
-339 SPSADVST
+339 SPSADVPT
-347 PVGEATRRSDGWSDI
+347 PVGEAIRRSDGWSDI
-362 PKSFFAV
+362 PKSVFAV

-394 EVRWERNLDEATKQK
+394 EVRWERNLGEDTKQK

-446 KAMSIINNRAT
+446 EAMDIINNRAT
-457 DGYFPRLNLQTAL
+457 DGYFPRLGLHTAL

-484 RLASENEVVFDRYDP
+484 RLASESELVFDRYDP
-499 ERKDHYLCFD
+499 DRKDLYLCFD
-509 GFKDGFYLIHKDD
+509 GFKDGFYLIHEEQVTGV
-522 LYAPRMEGMEY
+522 RFEGMEY

-648 IGSNFELIA
+648 IGSKFELIA

-664 EEREQFT
+664 EEREQYT

>member
-48 ESTATVA
+48 ESTAMVA

-217 FNKADGFMPT
+217 FKKADGFMPT

-242 GSVPPEASVV
+242 GCVPPEASVV

-287 QTVGEFVDEAQRLLA
+287 QTVGEFIDEAQRLMA
-302 SAPLSVGGP
+302 SAPSSVGGP
-311 AASKPFA
+311 AA
-318 DPVSSCRPYGEQL
+318 L
-331 FSGQPFGG
+331 
-339 SPSADVST
+339 SADVPT
-347 PVGEATRRSDGWSDI
+347 PVGDATRRSDGWSDI

-394 EVRWERNLDEATKQK
+394 EVRWERNLGEDTKQK
-409 LRSFLSGMKRRRV
+409 LRTFLSGMRRKRV

-446 KAMSIINNRAT
+446 KAMDIINNRAT

-484 RLASENEVVFDRYDP
+484 RLAAENEVVFDRYDP

-509 GFKDGFYLIHKDD
+509 GFKDGFYLIHEDD
-522 LYAPRMEGMEY
+522 VFGPRMEGMEY
-533 ITKINAYTHLFFDSY
+533 ITKIYARTHLFSDDY

-568 RATQMMHEEMQP
+568 RATQMVHEEMQP

-615 DFSVH
+615 DLSVH
-620 TLPGPAF
+620 TVPGPAF
-627 GLSYVGVKA
+627 GLSYVGVVA

-648 IGSNFELIA
+648 TGSRFELIA
-657 KYDKKER
+657 KFDKKER
-664 EEREQFT
+664 EEREQLT

>member
-48 ESTATVA
+48 ESAAMVA

-133 SHGKLSCREAL
+133 SHGRLSCREAL

-217 FNKADGFMPT
+217 FKKADGFMPT

-242 GSVPPEASVV
+242 GCVPPEASVV

-260 ELSSAGVPPAIIALV
+260 ELSSAGVPPAVIALV

-302 SAPLSVGGP
+302 SAPSSVGRP
-311 AASKPFA
+311 A
-318 DPVSSCRPYGEQL
+318 
-331 FSGQPFGG
+331 
-339 SPSADVST
+339 SPSADVPT

-362 PKSFFAV
+362 PKSVFAV
-369 RETIFP
+369 RETIIP

-394 EVRWERNLDEATKQK
+394 EVRWERNLGEDTKQK

-446 KAMSIINNRAT
+446 QAMNIINNRAT
-457 DGYFPRLNLQTAL
+457 DGYFPRLGLHTAL

-522 LYAPRMEGMEY
+522 LYAPRFEGMEY

>member
-48 ESTATVA
+48 ESAAMVA

-217 FNKADGFMPT
+217 FKKADGFMPT

-242 GSVPPEASVV
+242 GCVPPEASVV

-260 ELSSAGVPPAIIALV
+260 ELSSAGVPPAVITLV
-275 ERAMQPLRRMRH
+275 ERAMQPLRRMCH

-302 SAPLSVGGP
+302 SAPSSVGRP
-311 AASKPFA
+311 A
-318 DPVSSCRPYGEQL
+318 
-331 FSGQPFGG
+331 
-339 SPSADVST
+339 SPSADVPT

-362 PKSFFAV
+362 PKSVFAV
-369 RETIFP
+369 RETIIP

-394 EVRWERNLDEATKQK
+394 EVRWERNLGENTKQK

-484 RLASENEVVFDRYDP
+484 RLASENEVVFDHYYS
-499 ERKDHYLCFD
+499 ERKDLYLCFD
-509 GFKDGFYLIHKDD
+509 GFKDGFYLIHEEQVTGV
-522 LYAPRMEGMEY
+522 RFEGMEY
-533 ITKINAYTHLFFDSY
+533 MTKINARTNLFSDDY

-568 RATQMMHEEMQP
+568 RATQMVHEEMQP

-615 DFSVH
+615 DLSVH
-620 TLPGPAF
+620 TVPGPAF
-627 GLSYVGVKA
+627 GLPYVGVKA

>member
-13 HGTHN
+13 HGIHN

-48 ESTATVA
+48 ESAAMVA

-217 FNKADGFMPT
+217 FKKADGFMPT

-260 ELSSAGVPPAIIALV
+260 ELSSAGVPPAVIALV

-302 SAPLSVGGP
+302 SAPSSVGGP
-311 AASKPFA
+311 AA
-318 DPVSSCRPYGEQL
+318 
-331 FSGQPFGG
+331 
-339 SPSADVST
+339 PSADVPT
-347 PVGEATRRSDGWSDI
+347 PVGEAIRRSDGWSDS
-362 PKSFFAV
+362 PKSVFAV
-369 RETIFP
+369 RETFFP
-375 NDETTDREGAVKED
+375 NDETTDREGAVKEN

-394 EVRWERNLDEATKQK
+394 EVRWERNLDENTKQK
-409 LRSFLSGMKRRRV
+409 LRSFLSGMRRRRV

-446 KAMSIINNRAT
+446 QAMNIINNRAT
-457 DGYFPRLNLQTAL
+457 DGYFPLLNLQTAL

-509 GFKDGFYLIHKDD
+509 GFKDGFYLIHKYD
-522 LYAPRMEGMEY
+522 LSAPWMEGMEY
-533 ITKINAYTHLFFDSY
+533 ITKIYARTHLFSDDY

-648 IGSNFELIA
+648 TGSNFELIA

-664 EEREQFT
+664 EEREQLT

>member
-48 ESTATVA
+48 ESAAMVA

-217 FNKADGFMPT
+217 FKKADGFMPT

-252 LNEGLPVD
+252 LNDGLPVD
-260 ELSSAGVPPAIIALV
+260 ELSSAGVPPAVIALV

-287 QTVGEFVDEAQRLLA
+287 QTVGEFIDEAQRLLA
-302 SAPLSVGGP
+302 SAPSSVGGP
-311 AASKPFA
+311 AA
-318 DPVSSCRPYGEQL
+318 
-331 FSGQPFGG
+331 
-339 SPSADVST
+339 PSADVPT

-369 RETIFP
+369 RETIIP

-394 EVRWERNLDEATKQK
+394 EVRWERNLGEDTKQK
-409 LRSFLSGMKRRRV
+409 LRSLLSGMKRRRV

-484 RLASENEVVFDRYDP
+484 RLASENELVFDHYYS
-499 ERKDHYLCFD
+499 ERKDLYLCFD
-509 GFKDGFYLIHKDD
+509 GFKDGFYLIHEEQVTGV
-522 LYAPRMEGMEY
+522 RFEGMEY
-533 ITKINAYTHLFFDSY
+533 MTKINARTNLFSDDY

-568 RATQMMHEEMQP
+568 RATQMVHEEMQP

-593 WNISSYFS
+593 WNVSSYFS

-627 GLSYVGVKA
+627 GFSYVGVVA

-648 IGSNFELIA
+648 TGSNFELIA

>member
-48 ESTATVA
+48 ESAAMVA

-144 DIAIQIG
+144 DIALQIG

-217 FNKADGFMPT
+217 FKKADGFMPT

-242 GSVPPEASVV
+242 GCVPPEASVV

-260 ELSSAGVPPAIIALV
+260 ELSSAGVPPAVIALV

-302 SAPLSVGGP
+302 SAPSSVGRP
-311 AASKPFA
+311 AA
-318 DPVSSCRPYGEQL
+318 
-331 FSGQPFGG
+331 
-339 SPSADVST
+339 PSADAPT
-347 PVGEATRRSDGWSDI
+347 PVGDATRRSDGWSDS
-362 PKSFFAV
+362 PKSVFAV
-369 RETIFP
+369 RETIFT
-375 NDETTDREGAVKED
+375 NDEATDREGAYRD
-389 RPAKI
+389 TPAKI
-394 EVRWERNLDEATKQK
+394 EVRWKQNLDEDTKQK
-409 LRSFLSGMKRRRV
+409 LRSLLSGMRRERV
-422 WNNHPYDDDG
+422 WNSHPYDDDG
-432 DKVEVFTLGDNSLA
+432 DKVQVFTLGDNSLA

-457 DGYFPRLNLQTAL
+457 DGYFPLLNLQTAL

-533 ITKINAYTHLFFDSY
+533 ITKIYARTHLFSDDY

-568 RATQMMHEEMQP
+568 RATQLVHEEMQP

-627 GLSYVGVKA
+627 GFSYVGVVA

-648 IGSNFELIA
+648 TGSNFELIA

>member
-48 ESTATVA
+48 ESAAMVA

-217 FNKADGFMPT
+217 FKKADGFMPT

-242 GSVPPEASVV
+242 GCVPPEASVV

-260 ELSSAGVPPAIIALV
+260 ELSSAGVPPAVIALV

-302 SAPLSVGGP
+302 SAPSSVGRP
-311 AASKPFA
+311 A
-318 DPVSSCRPYGEQL
+318 
-331 FSGQPFGG
+331 
-339 SPSADVST
+339 SPSADVPT

-362 PKSFFAV
+362 PKSVFAV
-369 RETIFP
+369 RETIIP

-394 EVRWERNLDEATKQK
+394 EVRWERNLDENTKQK
-409 LRSFLSGMKRRRV
+409 LRSFLSGMRRRRV

-446 KAMSIINNRAT
+446 KAMNIINNRAT
-457 DGYFPRLNLQTAL
+457 DGYFPLLNLQTAL

-484 RLASENEVVFDRYDP
+484 RLASENELVIDRYDSD
-499 ERKDHYLCFD
+499 RKDLYLCFD
-509 GFKDGFYLIHKDD
+509 GFKDGFYLIHEEQVTGV
-522 LYAPRMEGMEY
+522 RIEGLEY
-533 ITKINAYTHLFFDSY
+533 MTKLNAYTKLFSDSY

-561 DGASFNL
+561 DVTSFNL
-568 RATQMMHEEMQP
+568 RATQLVHEEMQP

-615 DFSVH
+615 DLSVH

-627 GLSYVGVKA
+627 GFSYVGVVA